1 MEIMDMLIFLIPI
14 ALLQFGLMIA
24 AVIHILR
31 SKTYRVGSR
40 PVWLV
45 VSIIIGIIGPVLY
58 FVIGKGDE

>member
-14 ALLQFGLMIA
+14 VLLQFGLMIA
-24 AVIHILR
+24 AVVHILK

-40 PVWLV
+40 PVWLLIAILV
-45 VSIIIGIIGPVLY
+45 GIIGPVLY